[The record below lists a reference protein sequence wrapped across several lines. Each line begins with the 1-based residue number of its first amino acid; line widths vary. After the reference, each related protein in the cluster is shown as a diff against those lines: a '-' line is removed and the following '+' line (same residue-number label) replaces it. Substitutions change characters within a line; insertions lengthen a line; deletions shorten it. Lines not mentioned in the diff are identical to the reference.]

1 MILLNIAEVVK
12 LHSKL
17 INKTGG
23 SDGIRDMNM
32 LESAV
37 ASVEARFGGY
47 EKYPTIEEKAAR
59 LCFSLIS
66 NHAFIDGN
74 KRIGIFVMLVTLEL
88 NDIKLNF
95 TQAELIDLG
104 LGVASHKY
112 DYDDIYEWVIEHEYK
127 KETIS
132 L

>member
-1 MILLNIAEVVK
+1 
-12 LHSKL
+12 
-17 INKTGG
+17 
-23 SDGIRDMNM
+23 MNM

-37 ASVEARFGGY
+37 ASSEAGFGGY

-95 TQAELIDLG
+95 TQSELIDLG

-112 DYDDIYEWVIEHEYK
+112 DYDDIYEWVVQHECK
-127 KETIS
+127 KETIN